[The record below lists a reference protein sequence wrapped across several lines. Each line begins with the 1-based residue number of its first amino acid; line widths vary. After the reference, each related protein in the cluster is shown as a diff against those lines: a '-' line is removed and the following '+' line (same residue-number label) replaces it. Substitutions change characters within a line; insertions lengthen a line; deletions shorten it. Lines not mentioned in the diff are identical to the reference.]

1 MLKILLE
8 KKAIEDM
15 AVFGLNE
22 PKIVA
27 KISRLLED
35 IAKTSFYW
43 NWQA

>member
-27 KISRLLED
+27 KISRLLQYT
-35 IAKTSFYW
+35 AKTSFY
-43 NWQA
+43 